1 MVCAV
6 INPELDRLARAKY
19 ISVTTYRRDG
29 TPVATPVWVVS
40 EGGYLQ
46 VITARD
52 SGKVKR
58 LRNSADVAI
67 APCDV
72 RGELQGDPIH
82 GTASIIEDPALVER
96 VQRLVGGRYGLL
108 GWFFIWWSRVRR
120 RESVVLVLDVPDSAA

>member
-1 MVCAV
+1 MCAV

-29 TPVATPVWVVS
+29 TPVATPVWVVA

-58 LRNSADVAI
+58 LRNNAEVAI

-72 RGELQGDPIH
+72 LGELQGDPVP
-82 GTASIIEDPALVER
+82 GTAAIIEDPALVER
-96 VQRLVGGRYGLL
+96 VERLIGGRYALL
-108 GWFFIWWSRVRR
+108 GRLFIWWSRVRK
-120 RESVVLVLDVPDSAA
+120 RESVVLALDVPDSAA

>member
-1 MVCAV
+1 MCAV

-40 EGGYLQ
+40 EGGFLQ

-58 LRNSADVAI
+58 LRNNAEVAI

-72 RGELQGDPIH
+72 RGGLQGDPVT
-82 GTASIIEDPALVER
+82 GSASIIEDPALVER
-96 VQRLVGGRYGLL
+96 VERLVGGRYGLL
-108 GWFFIWWSRVRR
+108 GRLFIWWSEVRN
-120 RESVVLVLDVPDSAA
+120 RELVVLALDVEGSAA

>member
-1 MVCAV
+1 MCAV

-29 TPVATPVWVVS
+29 TPVATPVWVVA
-40 EGGYLQ
+40 EGGFLQ

-58 LRNSADVAI
+58 LRNNAEVAI

-72 RGELQGDPIH
+72 RGGLQGDPVP
-82 GTASIIEDPALVER
+82 GSAAIIEDPALVER
-96 VQRLVGGRYGLL
+96 VEHLVGARYGLV
-108 GWFFIWWSRVRR
+108 GWLFIWWGKVRK
-120 RESVVLVLDVPDSAA
+120 RESVVLALDVPEGTA

>member
-1 MVCAV
+1 MFAV

-29 TPVATPVWVVS
+29 TPVATPVWVVA
-40 EGGYLQ
+40 EGGFLQ

-58 LRNSADVAI
+58 LRNNAEVAI

-72 RGELQGDPIH
+72 RGELQGDPVP
-82 GTASIIEDPALVER
+82 GTATIIEDPALVER
-96 VQRLVGGRYGLL
+96 VERLIGARYGLL
-108 GWFFIWWSRVRR
+108 GRLSIWWSKVRNR
-120 RESVVLVLDVPDSAA
+120 AAVVLALDIPEGAA